1 MPSLQQLQKRPIK
14 NLPNKKAPVNLAL
27 TIAID
32 GVTYASWLFIVAL
45 GLTLVFGVLKI
56 LNIAHGSFYALGAYV
71 TATLVSLAASWALP
85 PAMSLVA
92 MLLAAVLVAVL
103 VAPLTERGLLRFFYG
118 RDEVLLVLVTY
129 AMFLMMEDLTKLIW
143 GANPFY
149 VSEPYGMFG
158 NIDIGN
164 QTYVGY
170 DFMLVALALVVGLG
184 VWWGLNRTRFGK
196 IVTAVIHSAEVASS
210 MGIQVSRV
218 YMLAFAVGIFLAALG
233 GAFTAPMLSVQP
245 GLSVGVIII
254 SFAVVIIGGL
264 GSIEGAAIGALIVG
278 LARALAVHVWP
289 VAELFSVYLVM
300 ALVLMFR
307 PQGLFQRIQARKI

>member
-1 MPSLQQLQKRPIK
+1 M
-14 NLPNKKAPVNLAL
+14 NLAL

-158 NIDIGN
+158 NIDIGT

-170 DFMLVALALVVGLG
+170 DFVLVALAVVVGLG

>member
-1 MPSLQQLQKRPIK
+1 M
-14 NLPNKKAPVNLAL
+14 NLAL
-27 TIAID
+27 TILID

-158 NIDIGN
+158 NIDIGT

-170 DFMLVALALVVGLG
+170 DFMLVALAVVVGLG

-278 LARALAVHVWP
+278 VARALAVHVWP

>member
-1 MPSLQQLQKRPIK
+1 M
-14 NLPNKKAPVNLAL
+14 NLAL

-129 AMFLMMEDLTKLIW
+129 AMFLMMEDLTKLVW

-158 NIDIGN
+158 NIDIGS

-170 DFMLVALALVVGLG
+170 DFMLVALAVVVGLG

-218 YMLAFAVGIFLAALG
+218 YMVAFAVGIFLAALG

-278 LARALAVHVWP
+278 LARALAVHMWP